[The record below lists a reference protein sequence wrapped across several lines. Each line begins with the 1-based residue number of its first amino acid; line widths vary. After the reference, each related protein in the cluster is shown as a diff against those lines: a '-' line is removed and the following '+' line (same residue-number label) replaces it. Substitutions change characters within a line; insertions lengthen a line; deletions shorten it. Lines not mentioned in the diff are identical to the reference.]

1 MYWLQPFRFICMHFN
16 SIFYLQVKQ
25 IMEEAVTKK
34 FVHEDSSHIIALCS
48 KYTLLC
54 LLSSPSLC
62 RSLSVSV
69 SLWLFV
75 FHPTTLSLF
84 LLRTQ
89 CLMQPYSRWNT
100 AVLFLKDPTW
110 RQSYRKCSGTSITRL
125 IITVDLLETIF
136 SVPNTA
142 FRLAVVHVCVICSVL
157 IGGFPDTGF
166 NVRSCVTHIL
176 TTHAFPWFFH

>member
-1 MYWLQPFRFICMHFN
+1 MHFN

-75 FHPTTLSLF
+75 FHPTTLSLP
-84 LLRTQ
+84 LTH
-89 CLMQPYSRWNT
+89 
-100 AVLFLKDPTW
+100 
-110 RQSYRKCSGTSITRL
+110 
-125 IITVDLLETIF
+125 TVSNVALQQVKYCC
-136 SVPNTA
+136 SVPKGPDLT
-142 FRLAVVHVCVICSVL
+142 SE
-157 IGGFPDTGF
+157 FP
-166 NVRSCVTHIL
+166 
-176 TTHAFPWFFH
+176 